1 MLKRAAAGLCL
12 YALMAPIAAFGADKL
27 TAPQL
32 IALTKSPNQLAAALI
47 ATLGEEAI
55 KKGTAVLGYG
65 PDFIWAVESST
76 RPLLF
81 VNEQPGPAPKQIP
94 KSKLWY
100 AVGKLAPGT
109 SHQFE
114 YRIDGN
120 PFGGKK
126 DVPAYRPE
134 SYAKPGVPA
143 GTLSEKLVHTSKIY
157 DGMKSNYWIYVP
169 AGYDPKI
176 PAALLVVQDGQSYNK
191 RDGDSIRLLDT
202 LDNLIREK
210 KIPLM
215 ITVFIQPG
223 EVPEGTGIYK
233 ELVELIA
240 RSPAPQFGGNRPPG
254 RPRAPR
260 TPQNVMRS
268 AEYDTVSDRYPRFL
282 RDDLLPEVY
291 AKYNIR
297 RDAYSRAITGLSS
310 GAICAFNVAWQQPD
324 QFSRVLSW
332 IGSFTPLQPVPN
344 YGGQA
349 YPAMVQRESKRNIR
363 VWSQDGA
370 EDQGNWPLQNLAL
383 ANSLKQRGYDFHFS
397 FGVGTHNP
405 AQGSAELPQS
415 LEWLWRGYD
424 PARTEQVFVQDPAEA
439 AKPMFRVKIYNRDH
453 GAIE

>member
-12 YALMAPIAAFGADKL
+12 YALMAPSAAFGADKL

-32 IALTKSPNQLAAALI
+32 IALAKSPDKLAAALI
-47 ATLGEEAI
+47 ATLGEEPL

-65 PDFIWAVESST
+65 PDFIWAVEATT

-81 VNEQPGPAPKQIP
+81 VNGQPGPATKQAP
-94 KSKLWY
+94 RSKLWY
-100 AVGKLAPGT
+100 AIGKLTPGT

-114 YRIDGN
+114 YRIDGK

-143 GTLSEKLVHTSKIY
+143 GTLSEKLVHTSKVY
-157 DGMKSNYWIYVP
+157 DGMKSSYWIYVP

-191 RDGDSIRLLDT
+191 RDSDSIRLLDT

-215 ITVFIQPG
+215 ITVLIQPG
-223 EVPEGTGIYK
+223 DVPEGTGIFK
-233 ELVELIA
+233 ELSDLIA
-240 RSPAPQFGGNRPPG
+240 RAPAPQFSGNRPPG
-254 RPRAPR
+254 RPR
-260 TPQNVMRS
+260 TPQGVMRS
-268 AEYDTVSDRYPRFL
+268 VEYDTVSDRYARFL

-297 RDAYSRAITGLSS
+297 RDGYSRAITGLSS
-310 GAICAFNVAWQQPD
+310 GGICAFNVAWQQPD

-332 IGSFTPLQPVPN
+332 IGSFTPLQTTPN

-349 YPAMVQRESKRNIR
+349 FPAMVQREAKRNIR

-370 EDQGNWPLQNLAL
+370 EDQGNWPLQNLEM

-397 FGVGTHNP
+397 FGAGTHNP

-424 PARTEQVFVQDPAEA
+424 AARTEQAFVQDPVEA

-453 GAIE
+453 GPEE